1 MRWSCFSSN
10 GMSIPTTQIATVRQ
24 QLRLAESA
32 GYFCSGLPSTNAAYI
47 LKDDTSE
54 CLHASNAEV
63 ISAASPNP
71 LRFEVIHRPLQ
82 DNDDNSDLWRFND
95 LGTGKSVT
103 SHAYGRFLH
112 ASNTLVTG
120 QGHKYLYTCAG
131 NNINHAQ

>member
-1 MRWSCFSSN
+1 
-10 GMSIPTTQIATVRQ
+10 
-24 QLRLAESA
+24 LRLAESA
-32 GYFCSGLPSTNAAYI
+32 GYLCAGLPTTSPAYI

-63 ISAASPNP
+63 TSAGSPNP

-82 DNDDNSDLWRFND
+82 DNNDNSDLWRFND

-112 ASNTLVTG
+112 ATNTARNG
-120 QGHKYLYTCAG
+120 PR
-131 NNINHAQ
+131 AQISLHLCGKQQRPCRRILDCSL